1 MGFQVFKYRKI
12 SSKTILSLA
21 AGATN
26 IFREKLSFTNKVAY
40 KCKENRISFKNENRQ
55 EVIKASADFLFLLGN
70 SRKEERAERK
80 NSDTLIFFTIKANE
94 DGKEHRTW
102 RNEST
107 SVCITRTGRP

>member
-1 MGFQVFKYRKI
+1 M
-12 SSKTILSLA
+12 
-21 AGATN
+21 
-26 IFREKLSFTNKVAY
+26 
-40 KCKENRISFKNENRQ
+40 ISFRMKIDKRLKSLCRFSFF
-55 EVIKASADFLFLLGN
+55 IGN

>member
-1 MGFQVFKYRKI
+1 MP
-12 SSKTILSLA
+12 
-21 AGATN
+21 
-26 IFREKLSFTNKVAY
+26 IFFF
-40 KCKENRISFKNENRQ
+40 I
-55 EVIKASADFLFLLGN
+55 GN